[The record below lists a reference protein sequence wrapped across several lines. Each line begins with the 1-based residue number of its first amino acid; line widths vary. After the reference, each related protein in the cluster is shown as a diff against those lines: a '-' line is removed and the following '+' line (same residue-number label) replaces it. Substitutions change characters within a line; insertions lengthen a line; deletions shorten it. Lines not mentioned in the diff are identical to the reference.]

1 MHKTK
6 FLAWDR
12 NQSNDFILSYSF
24 QKSLSK
30 HSYMTQRA
38 LSPLPKDENLQ
49 LPIPDF
55 SVGGMAEDRH
65 GPGRV
70 TEACS
75 GVFLVNLKVS
85 HLFYAFQRRNY
96 GPTFWKVLK
105 TFALFRTQKDKFLS
119 NLFMEVH
126 TAKKKQTG
134 FLNKYGSN
142 HNFLWCTQ
150 KMVQLLWRDC
160 GHNLLVSSEL
170 YGGKVIPCPVQE
182 CHAPVSS
189 FPDHSL

>member
-1 MHKTK
+1 
-6 FLAWDR
+6 
-12 NQSNDFILSYSF
+12 
-24 QKSLSK
+24 
-30 HSYMTQRA
+30 MTHMA

-49 LPIPDF
+49 LSISDV
-55 SVGGMAEDRH
+55 SVGGMAEGCH

-70 TEACS
+70 TEAWS
-75 GVFLVNLKVS
+75 GVFLVNPKVS

-96 GPTFWKVLK
+96 GSTFWKVLK
-105 TFALFRTQKDKFLS
+105 TFALCRIQKDKFLS
-119 NLFMEVH
+119 NLFMEGH
-126 TAKKKQTG
+126 TARKKQTG
-134 FLNKYGSN
+134 FLKKYGSN

-170 YGGKVIPCPVQE
+170 HVGKVIPCPVQE